1 VLDVIGD
8 RVPANKEKAE
18 DQDDGEKGERKSD
31 PFADRQFP
39 PPVVQ
44 PM

>member
-8 RVPANKEKAE
+8 RVPPNEEKAKN
-18 DQDDGEKGERKSD
+18 QDNGEKGERKSD
-31 PFADRQFP
+31 PVTDRQFP
-39 PPVVQ
+39 PAIVQ